1 MAYYPDNWT
10 DKELEALEK
19 RIAEVFKEAEKDLDK
34 EVKDYFAKFKL
45 RDKQM
50 QELVEA
56 GEMSKDDYQ
65 QWRLTQMGRGQRFE
79 ALRDK
84 VAERYTQANEV
95 ANAYVND
102 MTPSIYSLNRNYEAY
117 TIEKTVGSCDFTMW
131 DESTVRRLLVE
142 QPDLMPYYPP
152 SRALNRGI
160 DLAYGKDQITK
171 HVTSG
176 IIRGLAPGKIANEL
190 MTGITTMNRDSAVR
204 AARTGIT
211 AAQNAGRLDSY
222 IAAENMGI
230 QIKRRWM
237 CTKDART
244 RLSHGMADGQIVV
257 GTKKPFIVGGYKMM
271 FPGDKSLN
279 APGHEIYNCRCTTRT
294 VEKDGIEA
302 EPRQMR
308 VKNAEGEWELVNE
321 MTYSEWVKWK
331 ETGKKPEPQIPT
343 TPKKTSAM
351 RRDPAKFR
359 QRATESA
366 TSVET
371 PEEYS
376 KRVADKHGIS
386 IDISEAGKLTEEA
399 KEQVAAIDKLLDE
412 YNSTMVDYRL
422 VKGGFYDKDGG
433 QCYMLDGKSAVSV
446 KTSTIKRNS
455 SQDRLNL
462 GDNSHLMTTYHEFAH
477 SLSQSRENNDHDF
490 WKDVKKVRTNYRK
503 ELKGIDKAERVD
515 HTMNIAEATAAKKK
529 IFISDY
535 AEKDIDEFLA
545 DAFAQ
550 AKLSSNPSPY
560 AEEVLKTVDKYF
572 KKPLESSSKRSIIKV
587 KNSELAN
594 GLPIKGTANSTVD
607 KTDDDGNTLQ
617 RRIYGDDGMAKVD
630 FDTSDHGLPK
640 AHPNGAHKHTFDFTK
655 KRPRG
660 NPLPLTEEELA
671 ENEDIIQK
679 GANYHD

>member
-19 RIAEVFKEAEKDLDK
+19 RIAEVFKEAEKDLNK
-34 EVKDYFAKFKL
+34 EVNEYFAKFKL
-45 RDKQM
+45 RDKEM
-50 QELVEA
+50 QALVDA

-117 TIEKTVGSCDFTMW
+117 QIEKTVGSCDFTMW

-152 SRALNRGI
+152 SRALKRGI

-211 AAQNAGRLDSY
+211 AAQNAGRMDSY
-222 IAAENMGI
+222 IAAEKMGI
-230 QIKRRWM
+230 QIKRRWV

-244 RLSHGMADGQIVV
+244 RLDHGLADGQIVV

-308 VKNAEGEWELVNE
+308 VRNAEGEWELVNE
-321 MTYSEWVKWK
+321 MNYSDWVKWK
-331 ETGKKPEPQIPT
+331 ETGNIPEPT
-343 TPKKTSAM
+343 TLAKPKKTSAM

-376 KRVADKHGIS
+376 KRIADKHGIS

-446 KTSTIKRNS
+446 KTSTIKRNG

-462 GDNSHLMTTYHEFAH
+462 GNNSHLMTTYHEFAH